1 MAAGDDVASVQR
13 LLKGDAVCYW
23 AATMQDASGPEL
35 RHEVVVGVVVSALA
49 QPEETAIF
57 VVRGGSAIKVAIP
70 IGAETELRVLS
81 GAEGTGAGLCEVRGC
96 GRCFVYE
103 GQRADVETLAIAFNK
118 ASKCACDNK
127 MSADDRHHFQWVR
140 VHTQGKEAARTAAS
154 EEEEDDDETSCGGS
168 SSNNNGGGALTST
181 DIMCIERTLRREE
194 REHCTYKT
202 IS

>member
-1 MAAGDDVASVQR
+1 MGTGDAVASVQR

-57 VVRGGSAIKVAIP
+57 VVRGGCAIKAAIP
-70 IGAETELRVLS
+70 ICAETEFRVLS
-81 GAEGTGAGLCEVRGC
+81 GAEGTGAGLCEVRAC

-103 GQRADVETLAIAFNK
+103 GLRADVETLAIAFNK
-118 ASKCACDNK
+118 ASKGACDNK
-127 MSADDRHHFQWVR
+127 MSVDDRHHFQWVR
-140 VHTQGKEAARTAAS
+140 VHTQDKESARTPAAEG
-154 EEEEDDDETSCGGS
+154 EEEGDDETSCGGS
-168 SSNNNGGGALTST
+168 NNGALTST
-181 DIMCIERTLRREE
+181 DTMCIERTLRREE